1 MDSTPYQITTQKLF
15 TLQERTILVTGGI
28 GAVGSQVIY
37 SILESGGDVICL
49 DLPKDPPNLE
59 RFYTLASRTSTQ
71 FSYYSVNVT
80 SASDVSSVFE
90 IAVSKLRFPLRGVVT
105 AAGISG
111 EVDAV
116 DYEPDD
122 FRRLLDVN
130 VVGTFLIVQAAAK
143 VMLNHGLGGSVI
155 LVASMSGS
163 VANKGVHTSAYNSS
177 KAAVQQLARSL
188 ASEWGTNPSNNPPI
202 RVNSISPGYIQT
214 PLTEVALANPE
225 VKKIWQ
231 EGNMLG
237 RISHPEEYRAPILFL
252 LGDGSSFMTGADLRV
267 DGGHTAW

>member
-1 MDSTPYQITTQKLF
+1 MID
-15 TLQERTILVTGGI
+15 
-28 GAVGSQVIY
+28 
-37 SILESGGDVICL
+37 
-49 DLPKDPPNLE
+49 
-59 RFYTLASRTSTQ
+59 RFHTLATKTLTQ

-80 SASDVSSVFE
+80 SASEVSSIIE
-90 IAVSKLRFPLRGVVT
+90 LAVSNLRIPLRGVVT

-116 DYEPDD
+116 DYAPDD

-130 VVGTFLIVQAAAK
+130 VTGTFLVVQAAAK
-143 VMLNHGLGGSVI
+143 VMLQHGLGGSVV

-163 VANKGVHTSAYNSS
+163 AANKGVHTSAYISS

-188 ASEWGTNPSNNPPI
+188 ASEWGTNPSKDPPI

-214 PLTEVALANPE
+214 PLTEVALANPK
-225 VKKIWQ
+225 VKKIWLD
-231 EGNMLG
+231 GNVLG

-252 LGDGSSFMTGADLRV
+252 LSDGSSFMTGADLRV